1 MTEREKRVK
10 EYYRKKREIKNK
22 ANGMNQEFDEK
33 YQATK
38 EKYQD
43 DDSTFGKVANVTNEV
58 ARGVFKVLNFLVKN
72 S

>member
-1 MTEREKRVK
+1 MTERERRIR
-10 EYYRKKREIKNK
+10 EYNQKKREMKNK
-22 ANGMNQEFDEK
+22 ANGMDQEFDEK

-58 ARGVFKVLNFLVKN
+58 ARGVFKVMNFLVKN